1 MEKVN
6 LIVAKKIS
14 IILPNFNSEKYIS
27 ATINSILYQSYKKW
41 ELILVDDCSNKM
53 TIKILRKYYRNKK
66 IKIFYLK
73 KNKGAAYCRNLAI
86 KKSKG
91 DYLAFIDSDDLWKK
105 NKLEK
110 QLKFMEKNNLKFSYT
125 NYLANFEDKSK
136 VKEIPS
142 PEEISFEKFTKNTSI
157 ATSTMMVKRELV
169 KNIKFTPTKICED
182 YFYKCQIL
190 KRIGKAYGLQKNLT
204 IYRVRNDSL
213 QSNKIRNLF
222 WIWKI
227 NSKYNKLSIIQNLI
241 SLVSISISSFKRY
254 GFK

>member
-73 KNKGAAYCRNLAI
+73 KNKGAAYCRNFAI

-91 DYLAFIDSDDLWKK
+91 DYLAYIDSDDL
-105 NKLEK
+105 
-110 QLKFMEKNNLKFSYT
+110 
-125 NYLANFEDKSK
+125 
-136 VKEIPS
+136 
-142 PEEISFEKFTKNTSI
+142 
-157 ATSTMMVKRELV
+157 
-169 KNIKFTPTKICED
+169 
-182 YFYKCQIL
+182 
-190 KRIGKAYGLQKNLT
+190 
-204 IYRVRNDSL
+204 
-213 QSNKIRNLF
+213 
-222 WIWKI
+222 
-227 NSKYNKLSIIQNLI
+227 
-241 SLVSISISSFKRY
+241 
-254 GFK
+254 